1 MQLEEMVG
9 RLRREPVLF
18 VRALLGED
26 PDGWQCEV
34 MQAVADG
41 ETQITIR
48 SGRQVG
54 KTTELAWLSMWFL
67 MVHRDAR
74 VLVTAPSSG
83 QLEDAYIPEFKK
95 WVNTLPPELRDCW
108 TIKAERFEFKFDPRQ
123 PFENFITIKTARK
136 DSPESMQGMNAPNVL
151 VLVDEAAAVDDALF
165 ESLSGSL
172 SGNRGKT
179 CLFLTGNPNRTS
191 GFFYESHT
199 VEAESW
205 KTFHVSS
212 EQCSRVSESWIGRM
226 KRKYGDDSDPYRIHV
241 LGEFPRGES
250 NTVIPVSLVEAAI
263 GRDVDEIAD
272 SPVVWGLDVAR
283 FGSDSS
289 ALAKRK
295 GNVLLGNI
303 QTWRSLDTMQL
314 AGLVESE
321 YEAALGPYRPSEI
334 LVDVIGVGAG
344 VVDRL
349 RSLGLPVRGINVS
362 ESPSLKGQ
370 HLNLRSELWYNMK
383 AWLEQRDV
391 RLPND
396 KELMEELVSV
406 RFEYTD
412 RGKIK
417 LESKQGM
424 KKRGADSPDRADA
437 LALTFASTAAR
448 LSGSEKFDWRKPVR
462 RLIPRLV

>member
-1 MQLEEMVG
+1 MQLDEMVG
-9 RLRREPVLF
+9 KLRAEPGLF
-18 VRALLGED
+18 VRALLGEE
-26 PDGWQCEV
+26 PDKWQLEV
-34 MQAVADG
+34 MDAVAAG
-41 ETQITIR
+41 ESQISIR

-54 KTTELAWLSMWFL
+54 KTTTLAWLSMWFL

-95 WVNTLPPELRDCW
+95 WVNTLPAELRECW

-151 VLVDEAAAVDDALF
+151 VLVDEAAAVDDTLF

-172 SGNRGKT
+172 AGNRGKT

-199 VEAESW
+199 VEKEQW

-212 EQCSRVSESWIGRM
+212 EDCERVSESWIGRM

-250 NTVIPVSLVEAAI
+250 NTVIPVDIVEAAVN
-263 GRDVDEIAD
+263 RDVEAVPDA
-272 SPVVWGLDVAR
+272 PVVWGLDVAR
-283 FGSDSS
+283 FGSDAS

-295 GNVLLGNI
+295 GNVLLGKI

-314 AGLVESE
+314 AALVEAE
-321 YEAALGPYRPSEI
+321 YEASVHPYRPTEI
-334 LVDVIGVGAG
+334 LVDVIGIGAG

-349 RSLGLPVRGINVS
+349 RQLGLPVRGINVS
-362 ESPSLKGQ
+362 ETPALKGQ
-370 HLNLRSELWYNMK
+370 HINLRAELWYQMK

-391 RLPND
+391 QLPND
-396 KELMEELVSV
+396 KEMVEELVSV

-417 LESKQGM
+417 LESKQTM
-424 KKRGADSPDRADA
+424 RKRGADSPDRADA
-437 LALTFASTAAR
+437 LALTFASTAAA
-448 LSGSEKFDWRKPVR
+448 LSAGPRRDWRKPIK
-462 RLIPRLV
+462 RLIPRLA